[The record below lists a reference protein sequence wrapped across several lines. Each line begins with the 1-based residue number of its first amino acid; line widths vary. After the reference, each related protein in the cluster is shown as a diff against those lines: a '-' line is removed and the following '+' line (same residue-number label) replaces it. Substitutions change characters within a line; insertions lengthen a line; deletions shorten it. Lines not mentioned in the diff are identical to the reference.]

1 MVVLL
6 LITAGCALSP
16 MDRESR
22 EYERIDAQNRAAERF
37 ESFQCACRAAGGI
50 VIVNSEWGRIQPRA
64 SDMKM
69 ARCGAAI
76 HNALR

>member
-6 LITAGCALSP
+6 LITAGCALP
-16 MDRESR
+16 PVDRESR

-37 ESFQCACRAAGGI
+37 ESLKRACRAAGGV
-50 VIVNSEWGRIQPRA
+50 VIVNSERGRFQPRA